1 MATIV
6 DVVVEIKKTLITLGP
21 LVAVILVVLGGIT
34 YGLAQVQ
41 PSEKRGQWQSLAVGM
56 IIGGIIVAAVVGA
69 AELIATNSA
78 NLLK

>member
-6 DVVVEIKKTLITLGP
+6 DVVVEIKQTLMALGP
-21 LVAVILVVLGGIT
+21 VVAVILVVLGGIT

-56 IIGGIIVAAVVGA
+56 VVGGIIVAAVVGA
-69 AELIATNSA
+69 ADIIATNSS